1 MTSTASDHLATV
13 PGVLLVQ
20 NDVAAGCEEE
30 FNRWYQAQHVP
41 ERLAVPGFRS
51 ARRYRAVDD
60 GPAYMA
66 VYECE
71 SIEVFASSAYQERL
85 ANPTDWTRKIMPGF
99 RNMLR
104 SACRQTWSAGAGVGG
119 SAIIVQCRPEA
130 GREDGARSYVE
141 DTLTPDLMRSAE
153 FVRVSLWEADAAYTG
168 GPSPEAVLRG
178 GADKNADWVLFLE
191 SSDPELSSPAIDMQA
206 GARAAREA
214 GLLLDARHAYRLMH
228 ARFRDQ

>member
-1 MTSTASDHLATV
+1 MTSSARDHPAPV

-30 FNRWYQAQHVP
+30 FNRWYQGQHVP

-66 VYECE
+66 VYECD
-71 SIEVFASSAYQERL
+71 SIEVLASSVYRERL
-85 ANPTDWTRKIMPGF
+85 ANPTEWTVKIMPGF

-119 SAIIVQCRPEA
+119 SAIIVQGRPEA
-130 GREDGARSYVE
+130 GREDGARRYVE
-141 DTLTPDLMRSAE
+141 DALTPDLMESAE

-168 GPSPEAVLRG
+168 GQSPEAVLRG
-178 GADKNADWVLFLE
+178 GADRNADWVLFLE
-191 SSDPELSSPAIDMQA
+191 SSDPKLSASAFDMQA
-206 GARAAREA
+206 NARAAREA
-214 GLLLDARHAYRLMH
+214 GLLLDSRHAYRLMH
-228 ARFRDQ
+228 AR